1 MNFVKIHIYLPTRI
15 EDLSTSK
22 NVPISEAVISVNS
35 INSIE
40 KLYTPNGYS
49 TIRTNN
55 DRVYFIKNDDAEL
68 LIKKLEKD
76 FTVAEIDAEKA
87 AAATELTIHLE

>member
-1 MNFVKIHIYLPTRI
+1 MNFVKIRIYLPSRT

-22 NVPISEAVISVNS
+22 NVPISEAVINVNS

-49 TIRTNN
+49 TIRTTN

-68 LIKKLEKD
+68 LIEKLEKD
-76 FTVAEIDAEKA
+76 FTVTEIDATKA
-87 AAATELTIHLE
+87 AAAAELTIHLD